1 MSGLFQVLSSKW
13 DSWNLTPGTSREK
26 VLSDLVWMIDVKFL
40 DAEFVSER
48 YGEVHFR
55 PIKMRYVFQIM
66 ILEPPWFQLE
76 SYDYIMLGE

>member
-1 MSGLFQVLSSKW
+1 MSNFQ
-13 DSWNLTPGTSREK
+13 
-26 VLSDLVWMIDVKFL
+26 FL

-66 ILEPPWFQLE
+66 IMEPPWFQLE
-76 SYDYIMLGE
+76 SYDYIMLGDSMWYHTITTLSSFDTFNNTSVDHSAPTGV